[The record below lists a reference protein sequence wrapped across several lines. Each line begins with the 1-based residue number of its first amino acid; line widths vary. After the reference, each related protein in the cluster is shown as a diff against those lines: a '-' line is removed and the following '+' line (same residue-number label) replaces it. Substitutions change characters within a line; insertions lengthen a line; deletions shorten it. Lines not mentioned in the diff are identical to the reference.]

1 DINAVRKG
9 GKQLPAKKSEG
20 GDEGSE
26 LFSTQGA
33 SFSLQK
39 LFVGKARAE
48 LGSVTRLLATLLRAG
63 IPLVDAISSVIQQV
77 EDAYLSTVLR
87 QVREDLQG
95 GVGLADAVAQ
105 HPELFDPLYVNMVR
119 AGEASGALDEV
130 LRRVANFMQAQAR
143 M

>member
-1 DINAVRKG
+1 
-9 GKQLPAKKSEG
+9 
-20 GDEGSE
+20 
-26 LFSTQGA
+26 
-33 SFSLQK
+33 
-39 LFVGKARAE
+39 
-48 LGSVTRLLATLLRAG
+48 ATLLRAG

-130 LRRVANFMQAQAR
+130 LRRVADFMQAQAR
-143 M
+143 MKNRVSTALTYPMIMGVMGVGVVCFLLAFVVPKIIKVVTKRGTALPLPT